1 MGPVEKLCA
10 MMTVILSFYVY
21 LVSKQELSKLKDEP
35 SLSSAVKSMLH
46 DEHSKR
52 LADLEQL
59 IVMHGKL
66 ITNLLE
72 RVATIESTLAQ
83 WQATVWAKQIEQ
95 RVATLE
101 QVTAGPPEGPGFGQ
115 LEQRMAALEQMADIL
130 NLKESIFKRVA
141 ALEEL
146 CAGCKEANEL
156 IESMPL
162 PREG

>member
-1 MGPVEKLCA
+1 
-10 MMTVILSFYVY
+10 MT
-21 LVSKQELSKLKDEP
+21 EP

-46 DEHSKR
+46 DELWAELKKKCPCNCPCPCPGN
-52 LADLEQL
+52 DWEKLEQ
-59 IVMHGKL
+59 
-66 ITNLLE
+66 
-72 RVATIESTLAQ
+72 RVAITESTLAQ

-115 LEQRMAALEQMADIL
+115 LEQRVAALEHSVIVQPQEFESFQ
-130 NLKESIFKRVA
+130 NLEERVA

-162 PREG
+162 PREELD

>member
-1 MGPVEKLCA
+1 MSPCEHCGSTAHPTRLHR
-10 MMTVILSFYVY
+10 
-21 LVSKQELSKLKDEP
+21 EP

-46 DEHSKR
+46 DEQWAAIQS
-52 LADLEQL
+52 Q
-59 IVMHGKL
+59 
-66 ITNLLE
+66 E
-72 RVATIESTLAQ
+72 RAIMALNARCREV
-83 WQATVWAKQIEQ
+83 EQ

-115 LEQRMAALEQMADIL
+115 LEQH
-130 NLKESIFKRVA
+130 VA

-162 PREG
+162 PREELD